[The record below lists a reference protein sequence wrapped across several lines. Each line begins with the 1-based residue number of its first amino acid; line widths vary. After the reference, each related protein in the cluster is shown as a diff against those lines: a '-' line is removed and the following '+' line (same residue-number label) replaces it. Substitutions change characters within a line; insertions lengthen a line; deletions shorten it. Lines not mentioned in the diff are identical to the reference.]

1 MTGNPNLASPD
12 VNARRI
18 IAHGFRNP
26 FRFTF
31 RPTTNEIWV
40 GDVGWDTWEEI
51 NLIAN
56 PTGGV
61 VNDGWPCYEGA
72 GRQSVVR
79 QP

>member
-1 MTGNPNLASPD
+1 MRRPI

-61 VNDGWPCYEGA
+61 ANDGWPCYEGA